1 MLARINA
8 LEADLGD
15 GVDLAIGLYFSG
27 LRKGAEI
34 SRGMRDAVSSG
45 ASSSVPL

>member
-1 MLARINA
+1 MSARINA

-34 SRGMRDAVSSG
+34 SRGMR
-45 ASSSVPL
+45 